1 MGLSLDELVKLKGV
15 MVAFEFNAVGEC
27 IAYKANFPLGPEM
40 CATIAEYCGLVTRTF
55 STLADAFTIISEQN
69 WIPQRG
75 WTYTGGDFTVVIG
88 GNGYRGV
95 FAQTDEVDLNELVNA
110 LRTQIV
116 SQEAE

>member
-15 MVAFEFNAVGEC
+15 TVAFEFNAVGEC
-27 IAYKANFPLGPEM
+27 TQYRSNIDLGPEM

-55 STLADAFTIISEQN
+55 STLADAFTAISEQN
-69 WIPQRG
+69 WIPLRG

-95 FAQTDEVDLNELVNA
+95 FAETTEADLSELVSA
-110 LRTQIV
+110 LR
-116 SQEAE
+116 A